1 MTMKTLKMTV
11 AAMVAAVG
19 LAASAQASELV
30 AYRGQSI
37 DLGSVSG
44 VAYCTVEKSGYR
56 IVATLADAD
65 GKAVRFEAVLAPGQT
80 MVLSSPSARGEAPV
94 RIEICR
100 QGDRVEVLKSPVTT

>member
-94 RIEICR
+94 RIEISR